1 MYHYFDEVL
10 TQVDHA
16 TGQDQN
22 KSSTPQG
29 SHRGRGKGRGKGRGI
44 LGLQCKIYTLEI
56 NTRDSHFP
64 ISFFRISDPTECGT
78 VRYKFD
84 DNTKSETTVIRRK
97 RGRGRE

>member
-16 TGQDQN
+16 AGQDLN
-22 KSSTPQG
+22 KTSTPQG
-29 SHRGRGKGRGKGRGI
+29 SHRGRGKGRGTWI
-44 LGLQCKIYTLEI
+44 TVQDIH
-56 NTRDSHFP
+56 TRDSHFP

-78 VRYKFD
+78 VRYKVD
-84 DNTKSETTVIRRK
+84 DDTKSETTVIRRK